1 MTITDRVA
9 RINRLSVSDA
19 FLPTGNTQFG
29 VSEAPR
35 YSVQEEDLSV
45 MMIVF
50 AFINCAKQLNSVQ
63 QHQHI
68 PSLAVNSLFTFR
80 LSQTLQ

>member
-1 MTITDRVA
+1 M
-9 RINRLSVSDA
+9 NRLSVSDT

-35 YSVQEEDLSV
+35 YSVQEEEDLSV